1 MNDPIRYGVFSL
13 GNVWKLCSDDGLVR
27 GFPTR
32 AAAVANARSLVREA
46 IADGIDVELLI
57 QDERGLLTRDNLAAI
72 GH

>member
-13 GNVWKLCSDDGLVR
+13 GNVWKLCSEDGLVL
-27 GFPTR
+27 GFATR

-46 IADGIDVELLI
+46 IAGGLDVELLI
-57 QDERGLLTRDNLAAI
+57 QDERGLLTRDNLTAI